1 MIARKQTSPVLHI
14 QVLINDILKALN
26 KFAAILP
33 VSGPEELTL
42 AKTKVAVEKEK
53 IEQEIEEDV
62 QKAKKI
68 AQLVQE
74 IERINEK
81 IIYLPKKE
89 REDLG
94 LSMVSTK
101 PNRGDLQKMEA
112 IIKKKQKEFN
122 KELAEKQ
129 KELQTLRSPSS
140 EPL

>member
-1 MIARKQTSPVLHI
+1 M
-14 QVLINDILKALN
+14 
-26 KFAAILP
+26 P

-81 IIYLPKKE
+81 IIYLILL
-89 REDLG
+89 DVYNFHGSLTG
-94 LSMVSTK
+94 
-101 PNRGDLQKMEA
+101 
-112 IIKKKQKEFN
+112 
-122 KELAEKQ
+122 
-129 KELQTLRSPSS
+129 
-140 EPL
+140 